1 MKRYRLAFALIP
13 FGLLCNILV
22 VAVNGGVMPVIG
34 GPESMTGV
42 GLNLYANYERANE
55 THRLLAL
62 ADRWAWGG
70 FSPGDLL
77 MIGGLVA
84 MIVALKWRRVRA

>member
-1 MKRYRLAFALIP
+1 MA
-13 FGLLCNILV
+13 
-22 VAVNGGVMPVIG
+22 
-34 GPESMTGV
+34 SV
-42 GLNLYANYERANE
+42 GMSLYADYERANE

-77 MIGGLVA
+77 MISGLVA